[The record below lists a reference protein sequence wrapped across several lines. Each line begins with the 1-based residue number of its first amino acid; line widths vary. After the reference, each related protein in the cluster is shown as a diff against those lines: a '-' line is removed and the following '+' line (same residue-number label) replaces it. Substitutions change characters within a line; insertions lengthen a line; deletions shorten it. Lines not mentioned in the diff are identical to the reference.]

1 MKITPHGPSKG
12 RIAQPEAGEGLED
25 IKREWLL
32 EQLAEGGYVLLRG
45 FGCTREGFG
54 DLVRRISSR
63 VTLDPARSFGGD
75 DTVQKVD
82 AGTDAIGMHIEHGNN
97 PFTPHLTWFFSERA
111 AKRGSQTTVA
121 DGYDVWEALSPETR
135 QAFTD
140 QEIVYIR
147 QRVEEPKWK
156 LLVFHSLGRTK
167 PMDDITVDDLRGLI
181 PASVKMDVRLN
192 EDDNSVYYAYTTPA
206 AHPTVFGERWAFANS
221 ILGPSY
227 NYEKPRITFADGT
240 DIPESVLKEIE
251 EVAERLTVN
260 IDWEDGDV
268 LVADNTRM
276 MHGRREIVDTDRVLM
291 NALSFVAV

>member
-12 RIAQPEAGEGLED
+12 RVAQPEAGEALED

-45 FGCTREGFG
+45 FPCDREAFG
-54 DLVRRISSR
+54 DLVRRVSSR

-111 AKRGSQTTVA
+111 AKTGSQTTVA

-135 QAFTD
+135 KAFSD
-140 QEIVYIR
+140 QDIVYIR
-147 QRVEEPKWK
+147 QRVEESKWK
-156 LLVFHSLGRTK
+156 LLVFHLLGRSK
-167 PMDDITVDDLRGLI
+167 PMDEITIDDLHALVGDSTKI
-181 PASVKMDVRLN
+181 EFRLN
-192 EDDNSVYYAYTTPA
+192 EDNSVYYAYTTPA

-240 DIPESVLKEIE
+240 DIPESILREIE
-251 EVAERLTVN
+251 TVAERLTVN

-268 LVADNTRM
+268 VVADNTRM
-276 MHGRREIVDTDRVLM
+276 MHGRREILDTDRVLM

>member
-12 RIAQPEAGEGLED
+12 RVAEPEAGEGLQD

-45 FGCTREGFG
+45 FTCDREAFG

-82 AGTDAIGMHIEHGNN
+82 SGTDAIGMHIEHGNN

-111 AKRGSQTTVA
+111 AKTGSQTTVA

-135 QAFTD
+135 KAFTD
-140 QEIVYIR
+140 NDIVYIR

-156 LLVFHSLGRTK
+156 LLVFHLLGRTK
-167 PMDDITVDDLRGLI
+167 SMDEITIDDLHRLVGDSAKI
-181 PASVKMDVRLN
+181 EFRLN
-192 EDDNSVYYAYTTPA
+192 DDNSIYYAYTTPA
-206 AHPTVFGERWAFANS
+206 AHPTVFGERLAFANS

-227 NYEKPRITFADGT
+227 NYEKPRIIFADGSE
-240 DIPESVLKEIE
+240 IPESILREIE
-251 EVAERLTVN
+251 EVSERLTVN
-260 IDWEDGDV
+260 IDWQDGDV

-291 NALSFVAV
+291 NALSFVDV